1 MATLC
6 FSMTTRRATRLAIL
20 LTLLLPALG
29 YPATRP
35 AAASPRTGLLLR
47 EDLVG
52 VPTEAHLPDTG
63 RVRFV
68 RASPTG
74 RLLFVG
80 LTNGNLER
88 SADGGRTWAAV
99 RCGVPGGPGAQT
111 LDLQVSASDPRVVWA
126 AGLSGAFRSADAG
139 LTWTEADTRGD
150 GPGRAVGS
158 VLALD
163 PRHPEAAYLAGYR
176 NGGLYRTDD
185 GGASWQQTIPYPVS
199 GVAAD
204 PSDGAILYA
213 VSRTAGV
220 QRSADHG
227 LSWSAGTQ
235 LGRYAGIGEETASA
249 GRLLVID
256 GPSGGLFVA
265 YDGGVARSTDGGLR
279 WQDLSSGLP
288 ATAGT
293 SGLAVP
299 FDLALASGARPTLYA
314 LAPGTGN
321 GGTLYAAPLASLAAA
336 PALGTPPPT
345 APVSTPLPSTQP
357 LSAPTPAL
365 SPTAPPATAGVAGAP
380 WQPIRSHVDALAG
393 VPGGGAPLLARE
405 GAFGVGVAAI
415 VAPLGQPPLYT
426 APYLLPAPALRVA
439 GSGFAYGATPLPYL
453 YGINYEGP
461 NDRPWQLWQDGKFDA
476 TLVARD
482 LDAAAATGYRVLR
495 VFVQDPLPQQVLSG
509 QFGHLDSLA
518 ALARQRDLRLL
529 ITFNDSRDSDLVRVA
544 AVDRAIA
551 AHFVGNPTIF
561 GYDLQNEPRYPD
573 IAGAVYPAGVDV
585 PFQDA
590 SLVRQYGERIPL
602 KAVRAGRAGG
612 GYAGAPFAG
621 MTDNQLWT
629 YLNVDSILS
638 DFIAANPDYPQVAP
652 SGAWGAFAA
661 AADATLAAYL
671 RVQSDAVRGVD
682 RGHLITVG
690 YNNLFW
696 SFLPANAA
704 LDFRSIHL
712 YPASQDWQSIHDAL
726 RSFEDLRANAATPL
740 VLGEYGFS
748 TADQSGA
755 AASVQETAVGLYLR
769 VLGGS
774 GDLKWV
780 LNDDLVGFNPYEN
793 ALGLF
798 GAGGVPKAGYYIDRA
813 MSRYFA
819 AAHQP
824 GGVRMGNDSATG
836 VGYLYAAPDA
846 LGLSGPAYRDSRM
859 RYAARGG
866 VGSAQLWMDWA
877 TPGTLHVISTHRAD
891 LWLDLAT
898 LAGGGA
904 GPATLSPAQ
913 YFDQN
918 GAKLHIALAPGIPYT
933 IEYTPAGSLPAL
945 LPELPRPQ
953 QGGSWYI
960 LAAGHNVVVPMLQP
974 WLALGGV
981 SISGVPLDDAR
992 PDGATGVSQ
1001 YFTDLALHSGAGGVA
1016 LLPLGLRALGGAADP
1031 ASAEL
1036 PKKQAHLYLASTGHN
1051 LRGAF
1056 LQFWRRTGGLAVWGP
1071 PLTEERMAGAAIVQY
1086 MANAE
1091 FVWNGGAVVLA
1102 PLGSRAWA
1110 LRGT

>member
-1 MATLC
+1 
-6 FSMTTRRATRLAIL
+6 MTTRRVTRLAIL
-20 LTLLLPALG
+20 LTLLLPVLG
-29 YPATRP
+29 HSATGP
-35 AAASPRTGLLLR
+35 AAASPRASLVSR
-47 EDLVG
+47 DDLVG
-52 VPTEAHLPDTG
+52 VPTEAHLPDVG
-63 RVRFV
+63 RVRFI
-68 RASPTG
+68 RASPAG

-80 LTNGNLER
+80 LANGNLER
-88 SADGGRTWAAV
+88 SADGGRSWAAL

-111 LDLQVSASDPRVVWA
+111 LDLQIHAGDPRIVWA
-126 AGLSGAFRSADAG
+126 AGLSGVFRSADAG
-139 LTWTEADTRGD
+139 LTWREVDSRADGS
-150 GPGRAVGS
+150 GRAVGS

-163 PRHPEAAYLAGYR
+163 ARHPETAYLAGYR
-176 NGGLYRTDD
+176 NGGLYRTGD
-185 GGASWQQTIPYPVS
+185 GGASWRQTIPYPVS
-199 GVAAD
+199 GVAVD
-204 PSDGAILYA
+204 PADGALLYA

-235 LGRYAGIGEETASA
+235 LGRYAGIGEETANA
-249 GRLLVID
+249 GRLLVVD
-256 GPSGGLFVA
+256 GPYGGLFVA
-265 YDGGVARSTDGGLR
+265 YEGGMARSTDRGIR
-279 WQDLSSGLP
+279 WQDLSYGLP
-288 ATAGT
+288 AAGGT
-293 SGLAVP
+293 PGLGVP
-299 FDLALASGARPTLYA
+299 FDLAVAGGARPTLYA
-314 LAPGTGN
+314 LSPGGRD
-321 GGTLYAAPLASLAAA
+321 GGTLYAAPLSSLAAA
-336 PALGTPPPT
+336 PALDASPS
-345 APVSTPLPSTQP
+345 AAPLPPSQP
-357 LSAPTPAL
+357 LSSPA
-365 SPTAPPATAGVAGAP
+365 SGPRSTAGRIPAGVASAP
-380 WQPIRSHVDALAG
+380 WQPIRAHVDALAG
-393 VPGGGAPLLARE
+393 MQGGGAPLLARE
-405 GAFGVGVAAI
+405 GAFGPGVAAI
-415 VAPLGQPPLYT
+415 VAPLEQPPLYNV
-426 APYLLPAPALRVA
+426 PYLLPAPAVRVA

-482 LDAAAATGYRVLR
+482 LDAAAATGYKVLR
-495 VFVQDPLPQQVLSG
+495 VFVQDPLPAQVLAG
-509 QFGHLDSLA
+509 QFGHLDTTA

-529 ITFNDSRDSDLVRVA
+529 ITFNDSRDGDLARVA

-551 AHFVGNPTIF
+551 AHFAGNPTVF

-590 SLVRQYGERIPL
+590 SLVRRYGERITL
-602 KAVRAGRAGG
+602 KAVRDGRAGG

-621 MTDNQLWT
+621 MSDSQLWT

-638 DFIAANPDYPQVAP
+638 DFIAANPDYPRTAP
-652 SGAWGAFAA
+652 SRAWSAFAA
-661 AADATLAAYL
+661 AANATLAAYL
-671 RVQSDAVRGVD
+671 RVQLDAVRGVYS
-682 RGHLITVG
+682 GHLVTVG

-726 RSFEDLRANAATPL
+726 RSFEDLRANAPTPL

-813 MSRYFA
+813 MARYFA

-824 GGVRMGNDSATG
+824 GGVRMGDDSATG

-846 LGLSGPAYRDSRM
+846 LGVSGPAYRDSRM
-859 RYAARGG
+859 RYAAAGG

-877 TPGTLHVISTHRAD
+877 TPGILHVVSTHRAD

-898 LAGGGA
+898 LVGGRA
-904 GPATLSPAQ
+904 TPATLSPAQ

-918 GAKLHIALAPGIPYT
+918 GVKLHIALSPGTSYT
-933 IEYTPAGSLPAL
+933 VAYTPIGSVPAL

-953 QGGSWYI
+953 QDGSWYI
-960 LAAGHNVVVPMLQP
+960 LATGHNVAAPLLKP
-974 WLALGGV
+974 WLMLGGV
-981 SISGVPLDDAR
+981 SLSGEPLDDAT
-992 PDGATGVSQ
+992 PDGAAGTSQ
-1001 YFTDLALHSGAGGVA
+1001 YFANLALHAGTGGVT
-1016 LLPLGLRALGGAADP
+1016 LLPLGLRALGGSADAAV
-1031 ASAEL
+1031 AAL
-1036 PKKQAHLYLASTGHN
+1036 PKKQAHLYVASTGHN

-1056 LQFWRRTGGLAVWGP
+1056 LQFWRRTGGLAVWGA
-1071 PLTEERMAGAAIVQY
+1071 PLTEERTAGSTIVQY
-1086 MANAE
+1086 MTNAE
-1091 FVWNGGAVVLA
+1091 FVWDGTAVALA

-1110 LRGT
+1110 GRGS